1 MSQKGESVFVVDG
14 AEFSSFI
21 TTRLSYLFHC
31 NPYIPIPPPPP
42 PPPPP
47 APPRVPYDG
56 LNSTP
61 NLMATKSVRSRT
73 FKIRSPSV
81 SRAPSIAAAIFPK
94 VFV

>member
-1 MSQKGESVFVVDG
+1 VCLKK
-14 AEFSSFI
+14 AKAFSWLMVLNFPVSSLRAYPI
-21 TTRLSYLFHC
+21 YSIA
-31 NPYIPIPPPPP
+31 IPISPYPP
-42 PPPPP
+42 
-47 APPRVPYDG
+47 PPRVPYDG

>member
-1 MSQKGESVFVVDG
+1 VSQKGESVFVVDG

-31 NPYIPIPPPPP
+31 NPYIPIPP
-42 PPPPP
+42 
-47 APPRVPYDG
+47 PPRVPYDG

>member
-1 MSQKGESVFVVDG
+1 MCLKK
-14 AEFSSFI
+14 AKAFSWLMVLNFPVSSLRAYPI
-21 TTRLSYLFHC
+21 YSIA
-31 NPYIPIPPPPP
+31 IPISPYPPPPP
-42 PPPPP
+42 PSPP
-47 APPRVPYDG
+47 PPRVPYDG

>member
-1 MSQKGESVFVVDG
+1 MCLKK
-14 AEFSSFI
+14 AKAFSWLMVLNFPVSSLRAYPI
-21 TTRLSYLFHC
+21 YSIA
-31 NPYIPIPPPPP
+31 IPISPTPPQNINS
-42 PPPPP
+42 
-47 APPRVPYDG
+47 PPRVPYDG

>member
-1 MSQKGESVFVVDG
+1 MCLKK
-14 AEFSSFI
+14 AKAFSWLMVLNFPVSSLRAYPI
-21 TTRLSYLFHC
+21 YSIA
-31 NPYIPIPPPPP
+31 IPISPYP
-42 PPPPP
+42 
-47 APPRVPYDG
+47 PPRVPYDG

>member
-1 MSQKGESVFVVDG
+1 MCLKK
-14 AEFSSFI
+14 AKAFSWLMVLNFPVSSLRAYPI
-21 TTRLSYLFHC
+21 YSIA
-31 NPYIPIPPPPP
+31 IPISPSPP
-42 PPPPP
+42 
-47 APPRVPYDG
+47 PPRVPYDG